1 MEIIFILLLLLLI
14 GVIIFLAAQLKQEK
28 AYYTYKSEK
37 LEHIEEDS
45 STRIRELED
54 SVKYWSK
61 VAYTDITT
69 KIGNRDYFIKKT
81 IEKLERDRGREYTL
95 IGFSISNIAK
105 INQTYGPAEG
115 DRLISY
121 VAGLLKHHVKTGSV
135 YALVQSN
142 LFAILLH
149 SQQEDDIMKVVQGIT
164 NDVENCSDIF
174 KVEVNFGIYRITDKD
189 EKISEML
196 SRMVLAK
203 RAVPKDGECNYV
215 YFDEEL
221 NRKYEENRKM
231 CAEMEKALD
240 EKKFVM
246 YLQPMVDLHI
256 YKIYGAEALVR
267 WEHEEKGLL
276 SPYAFLPLFE
286 NTNLML
292 KLDYYMW
299 EEACKTLRRW
309 IDNKMELLPLM
320 LNISPIHLSTDSFI
334 QVLSDLLKRYKLEK
348 DMLVLELP
356 ERALTGGDPKVLDTV
371 KELAKNGFKLSIDNF
386 GGLHSPVNLLRD
398 LPFTMVKLDRDFLR
412 ENSKNEEGQTILRY
426 LIAMAKELDL
436 TVVTEGVETLK
447 QVNFLTEIG
456 CDIAQGYYFS
466 MPVNLRDFDKL
477 NKRIK
482 RHGFRPN
489 EYYPTFRDL
498 EEGVDIMEKMLDEA
512 GVKRTDDKVEWK
524 QTDDEGEM
532 N

>member
-1 MEIIFILLLLLLI
+1 MEIIFILLCLVLI
-14 GVIIFLAAQLKQEK
+14 GVIIFLVAQLKQEK
-28 AYYTYKSEK
+28 AYYAYKSDK
-37 LEHIEEDS
+37 LEHVEEDS
-45 STRIRELED
+45 TTKIQELED

-61 VAYTDITT
+61 IAYTDITT
-69 KIGNRDYFIKKT
+69 KIGNRDYFIKKA
-81 IEKLERDRGREYTL
+81 IENFERYKGSEFTL
-95 IGFSISNIAK
+95 IGFSVSGIAR
-105 INQTYGPAEG
+105 INQIYGPAEG
-115 DRLISY
+115 DKLISS
-121 VAGLLKHHVKTGSV
+121 VAGLVKFHVQNGDV

-142 LFAILLH
+142 LFAILMR
-149 SQQEDDIMKVVQGIT
+149 SQREDDIMKVVQGIT
-164 NDVENCSDIF
+164 DAVQNCSDIF
-174 KVEVNFGIYRITDKD
+174 NVKVNFGIYRIVDKD

-203 RAVPKDGECNYV
+203 RSVPEDGECNYV
-215 YFDEEL
+215 YFNEEL
-221 NRKYEENRKM
+221 SRKYEENRKM
-231 CAEMEKALD
+231 CEEMEKALD

-286 NTNLML
+286 NTNLMM

-309 IDNKMELLPLM
+309 IDNKIELLPLM
-320 LNISPIHLSTDSFI
+320 LNISPIHLSRDSFI
-334 QVLSDLLKRYKLEK
+334 QVLSELLKQYKLEK

-371 KELAKNGFKLSIDNF
+371 KELAANGFKLSIDNF

-477 NKRIK
+477 NRKIK

-498 EEGVDIMEKMLDEA
+498 DEGVDIMEKMLNEA
-512 GVKRTDDKVEWK
+512 GVKLTEDR
-524 QTDDEGEM
+524 
-532 N
+532 

>member
-1 MEIIFILLLLLLI
+1 MKIIFILLFLVLI
-14 GVIIFLAAQLKQEK
+14 GVIIFLVVQLREEK
-28 AYYTYKSEK
+28 AYYSYKSDK
-37 LEHIEEDS
+37 LERIEEDS
-45 STRIRELED
+45 SARISELED

-61 VAYTDITT
+61 IAHTDITT

-81 IEKLERDRGREYTL
+81 IDRFERYKGNDFTL
-95 IGFSISNIAK
+95 IGFSVSNIAR

-115 DRLISY
+115 DRLISS
-121 VAGLLKHHVKTGSV
+121 VASLVKFHVRNGDV

-142 LFAILLH
+142 LFAILIR
-149 SQQEDDIMKVVQGIT
+149 SQRKEDIMEVVQGIT
-164 NDVENCSDIF
+164 DDVRNCSDIF
-174 KVEVNFGIYRITDKD
+174 KVQVSFGIYRIADKN

-203 RAVPKDGECNYV
+203 RSVPGDGDCNYA

-256 YKIYGAEALVR
+256 YRIYSAEALVR
-267 WEHEEKGLL
+267 WEHEEKGIL

-286 NTNLML
+286 NTNLMM

-320 LNISPIHLSTDSFI
+320 LNISPIHLSRDSFI
-334 QVLSDLLKRYKLEK
+334 QVLSDLIKQYKLEK

-356 ERALTGGDPKVLDTV
+356 ERAFVGGDTKTLATV
-371 KELAKNGFKLSIDNF
+371 KELAANGFQLSIDNF

-398 LPFTMVKLDRDFLR
+398 LPFTMVKLDRDFLK
-412 ENSKNEEGQTILRY
+412 ENSKNEEGRTILRY

-466 MPVNLRDFDKL
+466 KPVSLRDFDKL
-477 NKRIK
+477 NRKIK
-482 RHGFRPN
+482 RHGFRLN

-498 EEGVDIMEKMLDEA
+498 DEGVDIMEKMLSEA
-512 GVKRTDDKVEWK
+512 GVKKTDER
-524 QTDDEGEM
+524 
-532 N
+532 